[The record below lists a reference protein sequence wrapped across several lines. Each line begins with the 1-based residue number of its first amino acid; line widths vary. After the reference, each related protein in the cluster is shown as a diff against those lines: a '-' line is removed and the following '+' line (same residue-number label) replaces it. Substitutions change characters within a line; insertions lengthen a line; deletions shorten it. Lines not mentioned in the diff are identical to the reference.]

1 MKTFRLDGKVYEAKE
16 IDFNM
21 ICDLEEQGIS
31 LEEIEKKPMSMMRT
45 YIGFCINGTKEM
57 AGKLIENHLVNG
69 GSMSDIA
76 EVMGEA
82 MTESGFFQALNKT
95 EETKTTTR
103 KKTSKEKEKIVAITE
118 Q

>member
-1 MKTFRLDGKVYEAKE
+1 MKTFTLDGKIYKAKE

-45 YIGFCINGTKEM
+45 YIGFCIGGTKEM
-57 AGKLIENHLVNG
+57 AGALIESHIVNG
-69 GSMSDIA
+69 GSMADIA

-82 MTESGFFQALNKT
+82 MKESGFFQALNKT
-95 EETKTTTR
+95 TEEKNTTR
-103 KKTSKEKEKIVAITE
+103 KKPSKEKVVAITE